1 MSEATTARPTQTPPI
16 KSASGLSL
24 HAIIFAGAPAT
35 GDLPIARFEH
45 PAATIACRRE
55 LPADSWQTPGTSHSD
70 ARPSEDCF
78 LVITIDPGEFKSAGA
93 DQAATTRQAEQW
105 LRAGVGDPV
114 IRNTVDGGWVL
125 YRPGRVVICAPQP
138 NAHDLE
144 LALTDV
150 QFHDLQLRKL
160 EHEIA
165 ADWDTAQTHIP
176 LAHRT
181 DLKRAGELAT
191 MTHNTLSR
199 RMRCARIE
207 RGLIAPVL
215 PTNDGARR
223 LGEKLREQLDIEDR
237 LETLDGQIE
246 VYEDLYELANQ
257 RLSDYSSFF
266 REMIVEVLI
275 VVLLAA
281 EVGMAVISYFS
292 E

>member
-1 MSEATTARPTQTPPI
+1 MPAIDA
-16 KSASGLSL
+16 ASGLSL
-24 HAIIFAGAPAT
+24 HAITFAGDPAP
-35 GDLPIARFEH
+35 GDLPIAHFEH
-45 PAATIACRRE
+45 PAATVACLRE
-55 LPADSWQTPGTSHSD
+55 LPAGSRQDSRVP
-70 ARPSEDCF
+70 EDGF
-78 LVITIDPGEFKSAGA
+78 LVMTISPGEFRSGGA
-93 DQAATTRQAEQW
+93 EQAMATRQADEWIRSGAQ
-105 LRAGVGDPV
+105 GQPV

-125 YRPGRVVICAPQP
+125 YSPGRAVICAPQQ
-138 NAHDLE
+138 NVRDIEVA
-144 LALTDV
+144 LADV

-165 ADWDTAQTHIP
+165 ADWDKAQNHIP

-207 RGLIAPVL
+207 PGLLAPLL
-215 PTNDGARR
+215 PASDGARK
-223 LGEKLREQLDIEDR
+223 LGERLREQLEIEGR

-257 RLSDYSSFF
+257 RLSDYSHFF

-275 VVLLAA
+275 VVLLAL
-281 EVGMAVISYFS
+281 EVGMMVITYFS
-292 E
+292 D